1 MKVLVD
7 VEIFSSEMNKMHIIL
22 TFFCS
27 DVTRKLPKMPIQH
40 FLKSCE
46 MKRSSNALKIL
57 YMYEVYIFLNLECLQ
72 HGALEVSHL
81 FHQFVFHA
89 KSWERKSG
97 EYETKIRPPPQHKF
111 LVPPECNR
119 TSRPAHHSAQDHSD
133 RFLDYSDRMTGP
145 LGPYDFTTWIVLG
158 LIWLS
163 TRIILNVIFAIE

>member
-97 EYETKIRPPPQHKF
+97 EYETKIRPPPNTNSWFRPSVTGH
-111 LVPPECNR
+111 LGPR
-119 TSRPAHHSAQDHSD
+119 TTRPRTTRIVFWTTRTVWPDHSD
-133 RFLDYSDRMTGP
+133 RMTSP
-145 LGPYDFTTWIVLG
+145 LG
-158 LIWLS
+158 S
-163 TRIILNVIFAIE
+163 S